1 MTELDQLTPHQCDV
15 LSVLADP
22 EASASQTNALSAFS
36 AADLFAVAQMHGV
49 SHLVYRKI
57 KASDA
62 STSADVSKV
71 LEIERE
77 AYRIQ
82 SAVMLDLS
90 FRGDELS
97 KALTGAN
104 IDHRTVKG
112 LKFATDLYDN
122 QNDRP
127 YTDIDIVLPLEH
139 LGNATQIGKDLGYIP
154 AEKLVL
160 DHSQSNQE
168 IKLLRPNAPHILIEL
183 HGNLVHMR
191 ALRRVKKIGW
201 PELSLAYDWT
211 SPFVGH
217 FIIAVTH
224 ASLGHK
230 FHNLKLM
237 VDCLQALRRL
247 RPDDLPYLG
256 QMVRSFNL
264 ELEVATV
271 LNLCSAIF
279 VDKKIKEK
287 AGLMASQLKLP
298 SPFRLIRA
306 EDVLQAPFKLSAQSR
321 WRRRAFRLYQL
332 V

>member
-1 MTELDQLTPHQCDV
+1 MTKLDRLSQRQCEV

-22 EASASQTNALSAFS
+22 EAQTLQTDALSAFS
-36 AADLFAVAQMHGV
+36 AADLFAVAEMHGV
-49 SHLVYRKI
+49 SQLIYRKI

-62 STSADVSKV
+62 STSAAMSQFLK
-71 LEIERE
+71 IEKE

-82 SAVMLDLS
+82 SGVMLDLS
-90 FRGDELS
+90 FRGNELG
-97 KALTGAN
+97 KALNAAN
-104 IDHRTVKG
+104 IHHRTVKG
-112 LKFATDLYDN
+112 LTFANDLYDN
-122 QNDRP
+122 ANDRP
-127 YTDIDIVLPLEH
+127 YTDIDIVLPLEQ
-139 LGNATQIGKDLGYIP
+139 LVNATHIAKGLGYIP
-154 AEKLVL
+154 AEKAIL
-160 DHSQSNQE
+160 DHSESNQE
-168 IKLLRPNAPHILIEL
+168 IKLLRPNAPHVLIEL

-201 PELSLAYDWT
+201 PELSIAYDWK

-224 ASLGHK
+224 AALGHK

-247 RPDDLPYLG
+247 GRDDLPYLG
-256 QMVRSFNL
+256 QMVRRFKL

-271 LNLCSAIF
+271 LNLCDAIF
-279 VDKKIKEK
+279 VDQKIGEK
-287 AGLMASQLKLP
+287 ATFVTAELKLP
-298 SPFRLIRA
+298 PPFKLIRA
-306 EDVLQAPFKLSAQSR
+306 EDVLQAPFKRSAQSK